1 MDVLHKVVS
10 APAPPIERFAPH
22 VSPLVGVVLKRGL
35 SKEPGARYATVLDL
49 ALAFSAACENA
60 LPMPA
65 SEALG
70 RSRTVPASGP
80 ATPAPP
86 KPPVDPDT
94 LTAGERQQTGPR
106 RRSPSNRF
114 VNASTMA
121 GSANLQDIPD
131 ALERARQALG
141 LGDLNL
147 AVAYAESAMRL
158 AETFDTSEACLMV
171 DAESML
177 IDHIFETR
185 IGSLA
190 QRLRV
195 ASIPSNLD
203 SRVSPEQA
211 FLLSRLDGGVSVEEV
226 LDLSPLSRRD
236 TLRQLLALMRDG
248 LIGIGDVRTSDKS

>member
-1 MDVLHKVVS
+1 VGAVLN
-10 APAPPIERFAPH
+10 
-22 VSPLVGVVLKRGL
+22 RGL
-35 SKEPGARYATVLDL
+35 QKDPAARYPTVLDF
-49 ALAFSAACENA
+49 ALAFSAACESA

-80 ATPAPP
+80 MSRPPSTRPTSPSEGQPA
-86 KPPVDPDT
+86 
-94 LTAGERQQTGPR
+94 AERQQTGPR
-106 RRSPSNRF
+106 RRSQSNRF
-114 VNASTMA
+114 ANASTLT
-121 GSANLQDIPD
+121 GSASLQHIPE

-147 AVAYAESAMRL
+147 AVAYAESAIRL
-158 AETFDTSEACLMV
+158 AESFGTDEASLAV

-185 IGSLA
+185 IGSLQ

-195 ASIPSNLD
+195 VSAPSNMN

-211 FLLSRLDGGVSVEEV
+211 FLLSRLDGGASVEEV
-226 LDLSPLSRRD
+226 FDLSPLSRRD

-248 LIGIGDVRTSDKS
+248 LIAIGDGRASDKS